1 MKRSRDV
8 PGRSRGWRARRQ
20 LIIAVGV
27 VAALG
32 TVSVAAVGAGS
43 ATPTKQV
50 KVALLLPGKKNDNG
64 FSQLGYISLQNAKK
78 QYPAIKIAVAE
89 NVPTATQNDVYRS
102 FASQGY
108 DLVVGWGGQY
118 NGGAQA
124 VAKSFPKTTFA
135 PFFGFGAPTAN
146 FIPVNEREFQW
157 SFVLG
162 YAASTVSKTHHVG
175 VVIGPCFP
183 LSAEEAYGFRY
194 GAQYAN
200 KSTKVDLVSLNSFDD
215 PAAAHEATTA
225 MIANGADGIA
235 GQLNTGNRGIQTA
248 AREHKGT
255 LAFIENAVNFAHLEY
270 PDVTLTSAGGVKYAS
285 IVTIPALVNEL
296 LAGTLTHK
304 GILVPFP
311 PYAKYK
317 GIAPFPAGPAAIVKQ
332 RGFAPATVF
341 KKLVT
346 LQNQIAA
353 GKVKVP
359 DKTTCPLK

>member
-1 MKRSRDV
+1 MKRSRHV
-8 PGRSRGWRARRQ
+8 PGRSRGRTARRR
-20 LIIAVGV
+20 LIIVAGI

-32 TVSVAAVGAGS
+32 AVSVAAVGVGS
-43 ATPTKQV
+43 AAPPKQF

-64 FSQLGYISLQNAKK
+64 FSQLGYVSLQNAQK
-78 QYPAIKIAVAE
+78 QYRGIKTAVAE
-89 NVPTATQNDVYRS
+89 NVPTATQNDTWRS

-124 VAKSFPKTTFA
+124 VAKSFPKTKFA
-135 PFFGFGAPTAN
+135 VFFGFGAPTAN
-146 FIPVNEREFQW
+146 FIPVNEREHQW

-162 YAASTVSKTHHVG
+162 YAAAIVSKTHHVG

-183 LSAEEAYGFRY
+183 LSAEEAYGFRF
-194 GAQYAN
+194 GARHAN
-200 KSTKVDLVSLNSFDD
+200 KNTKVDLVSLNSFDD
-215 PAAAHEATTA
+215 PAAAREATNA

-255 LAFIENAVNFAHLEY
+255 LAFVENAVDFTKLEY

-285 IVTIPALVNEL
+285 IVTIPALVKEL
-296 LAGTLTHK
+296 TAGTLTRK
-304 GILVPFP
+304 SILVPFQ
-311 PYAKYK
+311 PYSKYK

-332 RGFAPATVF
+332 RGFAPAAVF

-359 DKTTCPLK
+359 DKTNCPLK